1 MVIGCYET
9 TDGYQLS
16 GCGQGVD
23 GECSGQLTQLLS
35 RFIYCRAAHMLSLE
49 LLSKD
54 IPENLSNKD
63 TFSFPESDFLLS
75 HLTPEIRKPLSAV
88 QLVSK

>member
-9 TDGYQLS
+9 SDGYQLS

-23 GECSGQLTQLLS
+23 GECSGQLTQLLA
-35 RFIYCRAAHMLSLE
+35 RFIYCRVAHMLSLE
-49 LLSKD
+49 PLSKD
-54 IPENLSNKD
+54 NEDISLIRYL
-63 TFSFPESDFLLS
+63 FFP
-75 HLTPEIRKPLSAV
+75 KALSAV